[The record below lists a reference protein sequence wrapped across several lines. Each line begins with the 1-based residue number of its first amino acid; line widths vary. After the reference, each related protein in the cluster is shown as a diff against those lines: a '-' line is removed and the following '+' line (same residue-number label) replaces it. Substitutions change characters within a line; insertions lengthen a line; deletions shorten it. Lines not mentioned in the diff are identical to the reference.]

1 MIVEEKDADAVTLA
15 ERHELDLPW
24 SNRKTVEV
32 TEAWR
37 SDTPLPRLLDAM
49 LAVASDLSLPVV
61 LRRIVESATVMVGAR
76 YGALGVIGTDGTLSE
91 FVNTGLDAETVAR
104 IGSLPEGLGILGRL
118 IINPKPLR
126 LRDLSAHPDSF
137 GFPPHHPPMR
147 SFLGVP
153 IRVRNEVFG
162 NLYLC
167 EKQSAEEFTEEDETL
182 AITLASAAGVAIEN
196 ARLHER
202 LQAAVVLEDRERIA
216 RDLHDKVIQQL
227 FATGM
232 SLQAAVRSVADDAV
246 ARRLNQA
253 VDDLDTTIREIRN
266 TIFELHAPT
275 VGLHS
280 DLIAV
285 VAELNDR
292 LGIAATLHVE
302 GPIDQAIPPTIA
314 LQLIPVVREAV
325 TNAQRHGHAKTVE
338 VMVRADSDCTVRV
351 VDDGR
356 ALDAPTAD
364 TPDGGGDGLVNL
376 ARRAEDL
383 GGRLTLHSRAT
394 GGMIFE
400 WRVPLDRRH
409 DQPQSRT

>member
-1 MIVEEKDADAVTLA
+1 
-15 ERHELDLPW
+15 
-24 SNRKTVEV
+24 
-32 TEAWR
+32 
-37 SDTPLPRLLDAM
+37 M

-61 LRRIVESATVMVGAR
+61 LRRIVESATVLVDAQ
-76 YGALGVIGTDGTLSE
+76 YGALGVIGNDGTLSE
-91 FVNTGLDAETVAR
+91 FVNTGLDADTVAR
-104 IGSLPEGLGILGRL
+104 IGTLPQGHGILGRL
-118 IINPKPLR
+118 IVDPKPLR
-126 LRDLSAHPDSF
+126 LRDLSTHPDSF

-153 IRVRNEVFG
+153 VRVRAEVFG

-167 EKQSAEEFTEEDETL
+167 EKRSASEFTEEDETL
-182 AITLASAAGVAIEN
+182 AIMLASAAGVAIEN

-202 LQAAVVLEDRERIA
+202 LQASVVLEDRERIA

-232 SLQAAVRSVADDAV
+232 SLQAAERAVDDDFV

-266 TIFELHAPT
+266 TIFALHAPT
-275 VGLHS
+275 IGLHS

-285 VAELNDR
+285 VDELNDR
-292 LGIAATLHVE
+292 LGIAATLYVE

-325 TNAQRHGHAKTVE
+325 TNAHRHGDAKTVE
-338 VMVRADSDCTVRV
+338 VMVRADADCTVRV
-351 VDDGR
+351 IDDGR
-356 ALDAPTAD
+356 ELAEPSSDADAS
-364 TPDGGGDGLVNL
+364 GDGLVNL
-376 ARRAEDL
+376 MQRANEL
-383 GGRLTLHSRAT
+383 GGTLTLAPRAD

-400 WRVPLDRRH
+400 WCVPLDPR
-409 DQPQSRT
+409 

>member
-1 MIVEEKDADAVTLA
+1 M
-15 ERHELDLPW
+15 
-24 SNRKTVEV
+24 TVG
-32 TEAWR
+32 WQ

-49 LAVASDLSLPVV
+49 LAVASGLSLPAV
-61 LRRIVESATVMVGAR
+61 LRRIVASATLMVDAK

-91 FVNTGLDAETVAR
+91 FVNTGLDAATVAR
-104 IGSLPEGLGILGRL
+104 IGSLPEGHGILGRL
-118 IINPKPLR
+118 IVDPKPLR

-153 IRVRNEVFG
+153 IRVRDEVFG

-182 AITLASAAGVAIEN
+182 AIMLASAAGVAIEN

-232 SLQAAVRSVADDAV
+232 SLQAAVRTMKDEAV

-275 VGLHS
+275 VGLRS
-280 DLIAV
+280 DLTAV
-285 VAELNDR
+285 LAELNDR

-314 LQLIPVVREAV
+314 LQVVPVVREAV

-338 VMVRADSDCTVRV
+338 VTVRADSDCTVRV
-351 VDDGR
+351 IDDGR
-356 ALDAPTAD
+356 ALDEPSPDAD
-364 TPDGGGDGLVNL
+364 VSGDGLVNV
-376 ARRAEDL
+376 ARRAKDL
-383 GGRLTLHSRAT
+383 GGTFTLSSRA
-394 GGMIFE
+394 GGGKTFE
-400 WRVPLDRRH
+400 WRVPLDPADR
-409 DQPQSRT
+409 SRDDS

>member
-1 MIVEEKDADAVTLA
+1 M
-15 ERHELDLPW
+15 
-24 SNRKTVEV
+24 

-61 LRRIVESATVMVGAR
+61 LRRIVESATLMVDAQ

-104 IGSLPEGLGILGRL
+104 IGSLPEGHGILGRL
-118 IINPKPLR
+118 IIDPKPLR
-126 LRDLSAHPDSF
+126 LRDLTAHPDSF

-167 EKQSAEEFTEEDETL
+167 EKQSAEEFSEEDEML

-196 ARLHER
+196 ARLHQR
-202 LQAAVVLEDRERIA
+202 LQATVLLEDRERIA

-232 SLQAAVRSVADDAV
+232 SLQAAERSVADDAV

-266 TIFELHAPT
+266 TIFALHAPS

-314 LQLIPVVREAV
+314 RHLIPVVREAV
-325 TNAQRHGHAKTVE
+325 TNSQRHGNAKTVE
-338 VMVRADSDCTVRV
+338 VMVRADADCTVLV
-351 VDDGR
+351 LDDGR
-356 ALDAPTAD
+356 ALDEPSPHAD
-364 TPDGGGDGLVNL
+364 ASGDGLVNL

-383 GGRLTLHSRAT
+383 GGRLTLSPRAA

-400 WRVPLDRRH
+400 WRVPLDRRQ

>member
-1 MIVEEKDADAVTLA
+1 M
-15 ERHELDLPW
+15 
-24 SNRKTVEV
+24 

-61 LRRIVESATVMVGAR
+61 LRRIVESATGMVDAQ
-76 YGALGVIGTDGTLSE
+76 YGALGVLGTDGTLSE
-91 FVNTGLDAETVAR
+91 FVNTGLDAKTVAR
-104 IGSLPEGLGILGRL
+104 IGPLPEGHGILGRL
-118 IINPKPLR
+118 IVDPKPLR

-167 EKQSAEEFTEEDETL
+167 EKESAEEFSEEDEML

-202 LQAAVVLEDRERIA
+202 LQATVVLEDRERIA

-232 SLQAAVRSVADDAV
+232 SLQAAERSVADDAV

-253 VDDLDTTIREIRN
+253 IDDLDATIREIRN
-266 TIFELHAPT
+266 TIFALHAPS

-292 LGIAATLHVE
+292 LGIAATLQVE

-325 TNAQRHGHAKTVE
+325 TNAQRHGNAKTVE
-338 VMVRADSDCTVRV
+338 VMVRADADCTVRV
-351 VDDGR
+351 LDDGR
-356 ALDAPTAD
+356 SLNEPSPDADA
-364 TPDGGGDGLVNL
+364 GGDGLVNV
-376 ARRAEDL
+376 ARRAKDL
-383 GGRLTLHSRAT
+383 GGVFTLSSRAD

-400 WRVPLDRRH
+400 WRVPLDPRA
-409 DQPQSRT
+409 TIA

>member
-1 MIVEEKDADAVTLA
+1 M
-15 ERHELDLPW
+15 
-24 SNRKTVEV
+24 
-32 TEAWR
+32 TEGWR

-61 LRRIVESATVMVGAR
+61 LRRIVESATVMVDAQ
-76 YGALGVIGTDGTLSE
+76 YGALGVLGTDGTLSE

-104 IGSLPEGLGILGRL
+104 IGSLPEGHGILGRL
-118 IINPKPLR
+118 IVDPRPLR

-167 EKQSAEEFTEEDETL
+167 EKQSAEEFSEEDEML

-202 LQAAVVLEDRERIA
+202 LQATVVLEDRERIA

-232 SLQAAVRSVADDAV
+232 SLQAAERSVADDAV

-253 VDDLDTTIREIRN
+253 IDDLDATIREIRN
-266 TIFELHAPT
+266 TIFALHAPS

-292 LGIAATLHVE
+292 LGIAATLQVE

-325 TNAQRHGHAKTVE
+325 TNAQRHGNAKTVE
-338 VMVRADSDCTVRV
+338 VMVRADADCTVRV
-351 VDDGR
+351 LDDGR
-356 ALDAPTAD
+356 SLNEPSPDADAS
-364 TPDGGGDGLVNL
+364 GDGLVNV
-376 ARRAEDL
+376 ARRAKDL
-383 GGRLTLHSRAT
+383 GGVFTLSSRAD
-394 GGMIFE
+394 GGMVFE
-400 WRVPLDRRH
+400 WRVPLDPRA
-409 DQPQSRT
+409 DQSRNDS